1 MKVSNLL
8 LLKDTRL
15 NSLSV
20 SCTSTIEEYLSWYNQ
35 NGKFNKLD
43 EQRPVLNTRSANM
56 VRRRLIEDLTYGAI
70 IPPIVIGITYPH
82 ICEINDQN
90 INQILEQSL
99 PEATVIDG
107 MQRTEALS
115 VAINSNS
122 EISNN
127 PIRIEFWIA
136 ADVASLIY
144 RMLVLNSGQTPWDTK
159 RQLEVVYKPL
169 LREVKERLDGLTLNY
184 KNDKRRRTDGGIYQ
198 ASSIV
203 ELYMAFSS
211 RKELLSTSD
220 KLADEF
226 TRLDIVKMSGNR
238 EYSKIFFAVLNLL
251 VLLDSAI
258 CKYKAEKTI
267 GICSGMDLFT
277 EMPSKVGFV
286 VALAQ
291 YIVGRP
297 GEERSAE
304 MINDRRQKAEAC
316 IQSIIDKIENLEG
329 DALGRYLSFDILN
342 EKISM
347 LDKKKIGNAQRE
359 YYKKVFS
366 EMLDIKEVD
375 NMSIVWLSV

>member
-1 MKVSNLL
+1 MNLSNIQI
-8 LLKDTRL
+8 LKDARL
-15 NSLSV
+15 DSLSV
-20 SCTSTIEEYLSWYNQ
+20 SCITTIGEYLEWYNQ
-35 NGKFNKLD
+35 YGKENKLD

-56 VRRRLIEDLTYGAI
+56 VRKRLIEDLTCGAI
-70 IPPIVIGITYPH
+70 IPPIVIGMAYPQVS
-82 ICEINDQN
+82 EIDGNN
-90 INQILEQSL
+90 IEQILKKRLSD
-99 PEATVIDG
+99 ATVIDG

-115 VAINSNS
+115 IAVQLKS

-127 PIRIEFWIA
+127 PIRIEFWVSV
-136 ADVASLIY
+136 DVVSLIY

-169 LREVKERLDGLTLNY
+169 LHEVEERLEGLTINY
-184 KNDKRRRTDGGIYQ
+184 KNDRKRRTDGGIYQ

-203 ELYMAFSS
+203 ELYMAFTS
-211 RKELLSTSD
+211 RKELISTPD
-220 KLADEF
+220 RLADEF
-226 TRLDIVKMSGNR
+226 TRLDIVKMSGSR
-238 EYSKIFFAVLNLL
+238 EYSDTFFATLNLL

-258 CKYKAEKTI
+258 CKYKAEKTT

-291 YIVGRP
+291 YIVGRS
-297 GEERSAE
+297 GEERDVQL
-304 MINDRRQKAEAC
+304 INLRRQKVEAC
-316 IQSIIDKIENLEG
+316 IYSIIEKVESLEG
-329 DALGRYLSFDILN
+329 DELGSFLSFDILN

-366 EMLDIKEVD
+366 EMLDIKEID
-375 NMSIVWLSV
+375 NMSIVWLSA

>member
-35 NGKFNKLD
+35 KGKYNKLD

-99 PEATVIDG
+99 SEATVIDG

-169 LREVKERLDGLTLNY
+169 LKEVEERLDGLTLNY

-203 ELYMAFSS
+203 ELYMAYSS

-238 EYSKIFFAVLNLL
+238 EYSEIFFAVLNLL

-329 DALGRYLSFDILN
+329 DALGRFLSFDILN